1 MDGMIRKVFQATKEG
16 RFLYLLLILLG
27 YILLAPFLQDYLHL
41 KQLYHIFLTAV
52 LLASIYAVRI
62 HKKQSIAAM
71 CLAVPM
77 LFFVWF
83 SYAMPS
89 QFVRLLSALATLV
102 FLIYTILLILIFVFS
117 TRVVTHH
124 VIFGA
129 IAVYLLIGL
138 AWSIVFGILESQI
151 PGSFSQAPA
160 ADALQPGFFIYFSF
174 VTMTTL
180 GYGDIIPLKSE
191 ARALVVGEAL
201 IGQIYMTVLIA
212 WLVGLYVSRQSGA
225 QAKPLDP

>member
-1 MDGMIRKVFQATKEG
+1 MNGMIKKAIQATKEG

-27 YILLAPFLQDYLHL
+27 YILLAPFLQKFLHL

-62 HKKQSIAAM
+62 HKKQFIAAV

-77 LFFVWF
+77 VLSVWF
-83 SYAMPS
+83 SYATPS
-89 QFVRLLSALATLV
+89 QYMRILSAVTTLV
-102 FLIYTILLILIFVFS
+102 FLIYTILLILVFVFS

-138 AWSIVFGILESQI
+138 AWSIVYAILESRI
-151 PGSFSQAPA
+151 PGSFSQAPV
-160 ADALQPGFFIYFSF
+160 ADAPQPDLFIYFSF

-180 GYGDIIPLKSE
+180 GYGDIIPLKPE

-201 IGQIYMTVLIA
+201 TGQIYMTVLIA
-212 WLVGLYVSRQSGA
+212 WLVGLYVSRKSGA
-225 QAKPLDP
+225 PAKPMDD